1 MGGVGVQESMQIR
14 KSALNNLSQR
24 CQVDTLERVT
34 SVERIVN
41 LLPNNTTH
49 PISM

>member
-24 CQVDTLERVT
+24 CQVDTLESYQCGAHCQSST
-34 SVERIVN
+34 
-41 LLPNNTTH
+41 
-49 PISM
+49 